1 MNTTTATERPIPFS
15 AAMVR
20 AISAG
25 TKTQTRRAL
34 KKQPPNGF
42 KASNCGRPSTMCFH
56 PDYFPYREGFG
67 FDLGRSD
74 RTQEFWPKVH
84 ERSLYCPY
92 GQPGDRLWVREGWKA
107 HSTFDHLPP
116 RDIPQSHVW
125 YLADDGYMAESRTRA
140 SMHMPRWASRFSL
153 EITGVRVERLQDIS
167 IEDAKAE
174 GAWGPDESIVGKV
187 ADYFGIDVLG
197 VNPRLAYRMLWEQ
210 INGTDSWE
218 ANPWVWAVEFKRI

>member
-1 MNTTTATERPIPFS
+1 MNTTTATERPILFS

-92 GQPGDRLWVREGWKA
+92 GQPGDRLWVRETFAHIYRNNTQPEERRDEDVAYKADHQGLDEYAYGTWKP
-107 HSTFDHLPP
+107 S
-116 RDIPQSHVW
+116 I
-125 YLADDGYMAESRTRA
+125 
-140 SMHMPRWASRFSL
+140 HMPRWASRISL
-153 EITGVRVERLQDIS
+153 ELTDVRIERLQDIS
-167 IEDAKAE
+167 EADAQAE
-174 GAWGPDESIVGKV
+174 GCAPAWLDANDNETVHVRAQPTYRQGF
-187 ADYFGIDVLG
+187 A
-197 VNPRLAYRMLWEQ
+197 RLWRD
-210 INGTDSWE
+210 INGPGSWE
-218 ANPWVWAVEFKRI
+218 PNPWVWVVTFKRI